1 MKIHSNSGKRKV
13 RKKKK
18 EEIRKSRL
26 ELQIIASFL
35 VIALIISAIYGICIF
50 RHEKILEKFG
60 TDGKI
65 VSESGKTISF
75 KSKEEKEKE
84 LRLEKE
90 KKAAKEALIKVE
102 REKKE
107 YEKSHINPTKNAL
120 ITQEC
125 IIVNKKIEMT
135 VSSDK
140 IVKSDDNKYHL
151 FSCSM
156 SDEFPDEIND
166 LSTIKEIS
174 TKESGNKVKF
184 DFDLNIGTDKSR
196 LNKMF
201 AVYVLYNGIYH
212 KIGKEQYITNPEVLA
227 YRTVK
232 RNDHGKKGIL
242 PAVHLLNS
250 NDLAQLG
257 VKQCIYNVRLA
268 ELCNGQGVNYKYN
281 GKTYSFNSGWVG
293 SLDTVVRRL
302 SSQGIQMTL
311 VILNDSSS
319 SVITHPKSR
328 GARANYYAFNTAED
342 EGIARLSAAA
352 SFLADRYSGGAYGTI
367 DNWIVGNEINA
378 RAEWHYMADVGVDQ
392 FTKEYAKAFRIFYNG
407 IKSTNANA
415 RVYLSLD
422 QQWSISQNNK
432 KYYAGKDVLD
442 LFNKEISSSGNIDW
456 NVAYHPYNYP
466 LTNSCVWQENPKVVH
481 RKGTQIITMQNIDVL
496 TDYLSRSEFLT
507 KNGEVRSVLCSEV
520 GYSSSKGAP
529 LQASSLVFAYLQAE
543 NNRHID
549 GILISRELDDAGEVA
564 IGMSVG
570 IYRKLAWTYYQNID
584 TNSSQL
590 YINQVSAF
598 IGKDVKKLLTPR

>member
-1 MKIHSNSGKRKV
+1 M
-13 RKKKK
+13 
-18 EEIRKSRL
+18 
-26 ELQIIASFL
+26 
-35 VIALIISAIYGICIF
+35 
-50 RHEKILEKFG
+50 
-60 TDGKI
+60 
-65 VSESGKTISF
+65 
-75 KSKEEKEKE
+75 
-84 LRLEKE
+84 
-90 KKAAKEALIKVE
+90 
-102 REKKE
+102 
-107 YEKSHINPTKNAL
+107 
-120 ITQEC
+120 
-125 IIVNKKIEMT
+125 
-135 VSSDK
+135 
-140 IVKSDDNKYHL
+140 
-151 FSCSM
+151 
-156 SDEFPDEIND
+156 
-166 LSTIKEIS
+166 
-174 TKESGNKVKF
+174 
-184 DFDLNIGTDKSR
+184 
-196 LNKMF
+196 
-201 AVYVLYNGIYH
+201 
-212 KIGKEQYITNPEVLA
+212 
-227 YRTVK
+227 
-232 RNDHGKKGIL
+232 
-242 PAVHLLNS
+242 LNS

-466 LTNSCVWQENPKVVH
+466 LTNSCVWQENSKVVH

-549 GILISRELDDAGEVA
+549 GILISRELDDAGEAA

-590 YINQVSAF
+590 YIDQVSAF